1 MPRTYKRRD
10 AVFGPP
16 PLSPR
21 TYCLAR
27 TAFTLLLQEYTAVR
41 TAHARADS
49 RAARRLALRE
59 HAAGG
64 FEAVQVDRR
73 RVQARVEAVAVVGVT
88 RGLVPGEGGVAVRGP
103 RVVARGVRRRRERV
117 RQRHEGRALLAHQRR
132 GRSGDEGL
140 PPCRLQGGQN
150 EHAELVGLDVEL
162 RAALLELAPGGL
174 REVARGQHRPAE
186 PPLVGVQRVALDVGH
201 GGGAPARAAVPAA
214 EPRERRGARQLLQHA
229 PQLRGVGRLAGDGRA
244 RDPPLE

>member
-103 RVVARGVRRRRERV
+103 RVVARGVPVDRACAQGPRGPDACARGVAGRTASAGACTAAARGSRSPRPPAARPKWRRGTAALPAA
-117 RQRHEGRALLAHQRR
+117 GRA
-132 GRSGDEGL
+132 E
-140 PPCRLQGGQN
+140 
-150 EHAELVGLDVEL
+150 
-162 RAALLELAPGGL
+162 
-174 REVARGQHRPAE
+174 
-186 PPLVGVQRVALDVGH
+186 
-201 GGGAPARAAVPAA
+201 
-214 EPRERRGARQLLQHA
+214 
-229 PQLRGVGRLAGDGRA
+229 RA
-244 RDPPLE
+244 RRARRT